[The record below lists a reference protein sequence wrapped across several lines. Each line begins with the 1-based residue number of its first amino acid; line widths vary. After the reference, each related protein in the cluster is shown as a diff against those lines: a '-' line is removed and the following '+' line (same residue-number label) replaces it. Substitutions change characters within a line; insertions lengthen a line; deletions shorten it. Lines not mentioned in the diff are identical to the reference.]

1 MFLSCNQSMYPE
13 KALMNLHHFLFFS
26 SVYIFT
32 LSVIKVFFK
41 EVSRFPTSVIDQT
54 NIVPCKTQAV
64 YGYYNKQ
71 SIVLTEQ

>member
-1 MFLSCNQSMYPE
+1 
-13 KALMNLHHFLFFS
+13 MNLHHFLFFS